1 MEQNDTH
8 LSKYEAALAK
18 YNTNLSDAD
27 VQARVAA
34 IIENKVAENN
44 TEEVKK
50 LLFNCIDLTS
60 LNSTDNDE
68 SIMKFSTVPIRIP
81 ILPSLRPSFFTIR
94 LICFG
99 VAPIV
104 RSCP

>member
-34 IIENKVAENN
+34 IIANKVAENN

-50 LLFNCIDLTS
+50 LLFN
-60 LNSTDNDE
+60 N
-68 SIMKFSTVPIRIP
+68 
-81 ILPSLRPSFFTIR
+81 
-94 LICFG
+94 
-99 VAPIV
+99 
-104 RSCP
+104 

>member
-34 IIENKVAENN
+34 IIANKVAENN

-50 LLFNCIDLTS
+50 TPFQLY
-60 LNSTDNDE
+60 
-68 SIMKFSTVPIRIP
+68 
-81 ILPSLRPSFFTIR
+81 
-94 LICFG
+94 
-99 VAPIV
+99 
-104 RSCP
+104 RSYKSEQYGQR

>member
-34 IIENKVAENN
+34 IIAKKVI
-44 TEEVKK
+44 KK
-50 LLFNCIDLTS
+50 MDVLRFAV
-60 LNSTDNDE
+60 DE
-68 SIMKFSTVPIRIP
+68 IRK
-81 ILPSLRPSFFTIR
+81 R
-94 LICFG
+94 
-99 VAPIV
+99 
-104 RSCP
+104 

>member
-34 IIENKVAENN
+34 IIANKVAG
-44 TEEVKK
+44 TVR
-50 LLFNCIDLTS
+50 T
-60 LNSTDNDE
+60 T
-68 SIMKFSTVPIRIP
+68 MKA
-81 ILPSLRPSFFTIR
+81 L
-94 LICFG
+94 
-99 VAPIV
+99 
-104 RSCP
+104 